1 MTSVMRNKT
10 KTLATET
17 RKTIEATLKD
27 PDYIERIKEKFDA
40 AGFKVVENSWG
51 LIEAGEGKKT
61 TNFHARKKGT
71 MPWHVTAIKNSIEQN
86 GFNLR
91 GTHPVPYAK
100 VQWNDGSVTK
110 EPVQVDNRHQKTATD
125 SLNIPNAKIE
135 IQNKDGS
142 PLSEI
147 EYKLLGTK
155 ANGMHNPS
163 ESASMEDWVSQIR
176 EQHEIEPMWS
186 DKESTP
192 IRVNAAKNFLIRNRV
207 AMDSHM
213 LGVIAKT
220 AVAQDYSNPLFKV
233 GENLPTAKE
242 YEDGVN
248 KNDPGKD
255 WVAFSITGTT
265 RVAEVA
271 KHIVNNYRKKDD
283 QRSHILLYVSNL
295 NCAVGRAKKEAKEGI
310 RKFIIA
316 VQSEL
321 DFWYT
326 DGIDGD
332 GKDKTKVDRL
342 ASFFAIPQVQGE
354 HKHYWEDDKFGVVP
368 ISQY

>member
-1 MTSVMRNKT
+1 MKSTN
-10 KTLATET
+10 KTLADQT
-17 RKTIEATLKD
+17 RETIEATLKD
-27 PDYIERIKEKFDA
+27 PDYIEGIKEKFDA

-110 EPVQVDNRHQKTATD
+110 EPIQVDNRHQKTATD
-125 SLNIPNAKIE
+125 LLNIPNAKIE

-176 EQHEIEPMWS
+176 EQHEIEPLWS
-186 DKESTP
+186 DKESTL
-192 IRVNAAKNFLIRNRV
+192 IRVNAAKNFLISNRV

-220 AVAQDYSNPLFKV
+220 AVAQDYSKPLLKV
-233 GENLPTAKE
+233 GEDLPAAKK
-242 YEDGVN
+242 YEEGVN
-248 KNDPGKD
+248 KNDPKG
-255 WVAFSITGTT
+255 WVAISITGST
-265 RVAEVA
+265 RVYEAF
-271 KHIVNNYRKKDD
+271 KHIVKSYRKN
-283 QRSHILLYVSNL
+283 QMSHILLYVSNL
-295 NCAVGRAKKEAKEGI
+295 NSTAGRAKNEALTAI
-310 RKFIIA
+310 NKFIED
-316 VQSEL
+316 VQSEI
-321 DFWYT
+321 DFIFPN
-326 DGIDGD
+326 GIDNAGE
-332 GKDKTKVDRL
+332 TKVDNL
-342 ASFFAIPQVQGE
+342 AIFSAIPQVKGDHE
-354 HKHYWEDDKFGVVP
+354 HYWEDGKFGIVP
-368 ISQY
+368 IHQY

>member
-1 MTSVMRNKT
+1 MKSTN
-10 KTLATET
+10 KTLADQT

-27 PDYIERIKEKFDA
+27 PDYIELIKEKFDA

-100 VQWNDGSVTK
+100 VQWNNGSVTK

-125 SLNIPNAKIE
+125 SLDIPNAKIE

-163 ESASMEDWVSQIR
+163 VSASMEDWVSQIR

-186 DKESTP
+186 DKESTL
-192 IRVNAAKNFLIRNRV
+192 IRVNAAKNFLISNRV

-242 YEDGVN
+242 YEEGVN
-248 KNDPGKD
+248 KNDPKG
-255 WVAFSITGTT
+255 WVAISITGST
-265 RVAEVA
+265 RVYEAF
-271 KHIVNNYRKKDD
+271 KHIVKSYRKN
-283 QRSHILLYVSNL
+283 QMSHILLYVSNL
-295 NCAVGRAKKEAKEGI
+295 NSTAGRAKNEALTAI
-310 RKFIIA
+310 NKFIED
-316 VQSEL
+316 VQSEI
-321 DFWYT
+321 DFIFPN
-326 DGIDGD
+326 GIDNAGEN
-332 GKDKTKVDRL
+332 KVDNL
-342 ASFFAIPQVQGE
+342 AIFSAIPQVQGE
-354 HKHYWEDDKFGVVP
+354 HEHYWEGDKFGVVP